1 MTSKLSSP
9 TTFKVLDDLP
19 QNPLFGDEVNPQLC
33 QRLFKIKA
41 YCYSVQNDLKR
52 GLTTLNHSKVKSSKA
67 GLWRGIPYIDL

>member
-9 TTFKVLDDLP
+9 TTFKILDDLP
-19 QNPLFGDEVNPQLC
+19 PNPLFGDSEVNPQLC
-33 QRLFKIKA
+33 QRFKVRA
-41 YCYSVQNDLKR
+41 YSYSKQHDPKR